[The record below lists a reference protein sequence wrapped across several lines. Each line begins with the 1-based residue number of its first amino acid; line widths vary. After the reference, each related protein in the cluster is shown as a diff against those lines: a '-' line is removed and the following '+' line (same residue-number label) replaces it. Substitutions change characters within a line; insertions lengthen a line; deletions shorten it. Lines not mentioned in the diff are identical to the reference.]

1 MVGRLR
7 AVLLEID
14 APILR
19 VAEASSRP
27 EEPFGDASGQPQ
39 SIHPRREDEGLG
51 ALQGLAAQSSWHWT
65 PCGRLARPRMPHG
78 PPCRAVHPRH
88 ISAVFSAIRFADQIL
103 GVPKEDR
110 WSLDVN
116 VVPLVKGIIAEAAPT
131 IGARSQGPAES
142 PVPGLLAKLETVVCK
157 DPVAIDRRLL
167 AWWMF
172 LSSWASMRFDDRRG
186 LAPSSVAVCG
196 DGMNLELV
204 RTKTTG
210 ADKAVRRRTC
220 LVGEDTWLVEPNWNA
235 VGWQPWQSAAPIRR
249 GYLLTQQGPEGVAVP
264 REMSYIECS
273 GRTRAVLAE
282 LSGEDGSQLGVDAA
296 VHWRPR
302 AWRSFVPSVA
312 VALGAPGE
320 SSKWLTA

>member
-27 EEPFGDASGQPQ
+27 EEPLATHLGSRRAST
-39 SIHPRREDEGLG
+39 
-51 ALQGLAAQSSWHWT
+51 LAARTRAW
-65 PCGRLARPRMPHG
+65 ARYRGWLRRVHG
-78 PPCRAVHPRH
+78 IGHPAAASPVLECLTDRRAEPFTRGTF
-88 ISAVFSAIRFADQIL
+88 SAVFSAVRFADQIL

-196 DGMNLELV
+196 DRMNLELV

-210 ADKAVRRRTC
+210 ADKAVRRPTC